1 MSLVRYTP
9 DGGVCNLG
17 DPAKQPGPE
26 GETGP
31 VGASGASGATGPTG
45 AAGLGGA
52 TGASGAIGV
61 TGVTGPSG
69 LGAGKIFYFDTNGA
83 DTYALISAPV
93 IIGQI
98 DQPIT
103 FTNSVGPFI
112 IDPSLIEYPNLIGG
126 LWNIN
131 IYANIETTTGG
142 TATLYGVVQPFTNT
156 TGHTLIGTGEG
167 SPIPIPS
174 TLGLVTNII
183 PVSNYT
189 LDIDPDQSNTY
200 GITLYVTITGTATV
214 HLYYREHTSSYVVTT
229 LATAQGV
236 GAVQNGTSGPTGP
249 TGVRGSTGASGAVGA
264 SGVTGPTGAS
274 GAEGPTGPKGDAGSP
289 GGATGPSGPTGA
301 SGVTGPTGASGA
313 AGSTGASG
321 VEGLTG
327 PTGASGVTGITGP
340 TGASGVEGPTGPTG
354 PKGDPDGPTGA
365 TGPKGDTG
373 SPGGATGP
381 TGASGVTGPTGASGA
396 AGITGPTGASG
407 VEGPTGAS
415 GAAGITGPTGASGVT
430 GPTGASG
437 AAGITG
443 PTGASG
449 VEGPTGASGVTGI
462 TGPTGASG
470 ASGSTGASGA
480 AGLTGPTGASGVE
493 GPTGPKGDPDGPTGA
508 TGPKGDTGSPGGAT
522 GPSGASGVTGPTGA
536 SGAAG
541 STGASGAA
549 GITGPTGASGVT
561 GPTGSSGV
569 TGVTGPTGASGASGS
584 TGASGVEGP
593 TGASGAAGITGP
605 TGASGASGSTGAS
618 GAAGIT
624 GPTGASGATGSY
636 VIFSPTESGS
646 VSSSSSQLMVV
657 NLSGQAQYVSAGAV
671 LFVSNAS
678 PTASGYVTVVTV
690 ETTGFTVSWVGT
702 NSAAT
707 VPWTTATNVILAGPG
722 GAPGPTGPTGPS
734 GGGGGGGAGAT
745 GASGASDIEFYTSNF
760 LYPPPAPLG
769 LTIDST
775 NSSQYVNV
783 YWQYPT
789 QIKAGFI
796 SSGLLPVITSFSAK
810 LEGVT
815 YNSLSNQTVTLPTTN
830 SNFVYQIGATGP
842 ITLLQLVP
850 FSGTTTGPTGV
861 TVGATTYAGY
871 KIYDTMF
878 ASMIDSAGLIRI
890 YYNNYNTATGP
901 FTSATGPITFNIAQG
916 PPTDPSS
923 LAAVSTSSGTG
934 GRFYQTV
941 SFNKSTYANSSN
953 TSDTTAVVSTY
964 QYTYVLQSTS
974 NRYGGAT
981 SGPTGPRTIT
991 VTNQATASY
1000 SESVVLFNPGSIYL
1014 ISLTATN
1021 GYGLTSTPAVT
1032 LTTTLTNY
1040 PTAPVAT
1047 TFVLPSRYH
1056 ASVVNVSNG
1065 TTVTS
1070 KVLNT
1075 YTSWPSTGTFIAP
1088 IHTTANRG
1096 STSSSL
1102 STLVYSITGTALAG
1116 SPTFPTITFNGF
1128 GVSPASVTSGST
1140 TLLTPTVTV
1149 ADAFTDAP
1157 SQGFYL
1163 QGSNSFT
1170 IDLTNTTN
1178 FKNSNSLYTITT
1190 TAGSSAFSNTFYY
1203 DDISGAPTVTS
1214 ALITLGTNSPTTIS
1228 GLSVYG
1234 LASTFTINLIFGNMG
1249 DYFCPAIIARY
1260 RITLAD
1266 LSAGTINGDY
1276 ANLGI
1281 ANVTGDTVSSG
1292 VFNYGG
1298 TAGSVKFTVSDTESL
1313 DSYAVATVSMNG
1325 NAYNIVTSA
1334 GTAFDTASTSTVKLV
1349 IDQPSITLLASLP
1362 SSLPKV
1368 GASNSFVLGRLIP
1381 NGTLDNTTTYVPIYY
1396 TSTSDI
1402 SYAERTYDQTA
1413 LLTAVGNDDLLI
1425 ADGKFR
1431 TRGTGTY
1438 YRDYSTYSAN
1448 PNYSGIA
1455 YLSTD
1460 YRIATFAWEVDR
1472 GGADTGNGIYFT
1484 NIEFS
1489 INSAK
1494 NSSLAFNTLNAT
1506 AYFTGTSPQIPLL
1519 IYYRIE
1525 EQNITAGD
1533 NRIPNNNSSYLTS
1546 DWINMNLGTTVG
1558 SYNNKSSTQAVSP
1571 YVYGLF
1577 QTVTATVSSTTTYT
1591 FKPAITQPSLI
1602 TAKTYIYCRIILP
1615 MNIDFEFASI
1625 SANLYSA

>member
-9 DGGVCNLG
+9 DGGICNLG
-17 DPAKQPGPE
+17 DPEKEPGPE
-26 GETGP
+26 GATGP
-31 VGASGASGATGPTG
+31 VGAIGVTGPAGASGASGAAGPG
-45 AAGLGGA
+45 
-52 TGASGAIGV
+52 GASGASGV
-61 TGVTGPSG
+61 VGATGVTGPSG
-69 LGAGKIFYFDTNGA
+69 PPGASAGKIFYFDTNGA
-83 DTYALISAPV
+83 DTYALISSPV
-93 IIGQI
+93 ITGQI

-103 FTNSVGPFI
+103 ITNSVGPFI

-126 LWNIN
+126 SWNIN
-131 IYANIETTTGG
+131 VYAKIETTTGG

-156 TGHTLIGTGEG
+156 TPHTSIGTGVG
-167 SPIPIPS
+167 SPILIPS

-183 PVSNYT
+183 PVSNYI

-229 LATAQGV
+229 LASAQGV

-249 TGVRGSTGASGAVGA
+249 TGVIGRTGASGAVGA

-274 GAEGPTGPKGDAGSP
+274 GAEGPTGPKGDAGNP
-289 GGATGPSGPTGA
+289 GGATGPEGPTGA

-321 VEGLTG
+321 VVGVTG
-327 PTGASGVTGITGP
+327 PTGASGVTGLTGP
-340 TGASGVEGPTGPTG
+340 TGASGVEGPT
-354 PKGDPDGPTGA
+354 
-365 TGPKGDTG
+365 
-373 SPGGATGP
+373 
-381 TGASGVTGPTGASGA
+381 
-396 AGITGPTGASG
+396 
-407 VEGPTGAS
+407 
-415 GAAGITGPTGASGVT
+415 
-430 GPTGASG
+430 
-437 AAGITG
+437 
-443 PTGASG
+443 
-449 VEGPTGASGVTGI
+449 
-462 TGPTGASG
+462 
-470 ASGSTGASGA
+470 
-480 AGLTGPTGASGVE
+480 

-541 STGASGAA
+541 STGASGVE
-549 GITGPTGASGVT
+549 GPTGASGAF
-561 GPTGSSGV
+561 
-569 TGVTGPTGASGASGS
+569 GVTGPTGASGAFGVTGP

-593 TGASGAAGITGP
+593 TGPTGSAGVTGP

-624 GPTGASGATGSY
+624 GPTGASGAAGVTG
-636 VIFSPTESGS
+636 PTG
-646 VSSSSSQLMVV
+646 
-657 NLSGQAQYVSAGAV
+657 
-671 LFVSNAS
+671 
-678 PTASGYVTVVTV
+678 ASGV
-690 ETTGFTVSWVGT
+690 E
-702 NSAAT
+702 
-707 VPWTTATNVILAGPG
+707 
-722 GAPGPTGPTGPS
+722 GPTGPTGPKGDPDGPTGATGPKGDTGS
-734 GGGGGGGAGAT
+734 PGGATGPSGARGVTGPT
-745 GASGASDIEFYTSNF
+745 GASGASGSAGASGVEGPTGASGAAGVTGPTGASGASGSAGASGVEGPTGASGAAGASGASDVEFYTSNF

-815 YNSLSNQTVTLPTTN
+815 YNSLSTQTVTLPTTN
-830 SNFVYQIGATGP
+830 SNFVYQNGATGP
-842 ITLLQLVP
+842 ITLLQLIP
-850 FSGTTTGPTGV
+850 YSGTTTGPTGV
-861 TVGATTYAGY
+861 TVGPTTYAGY
-871 KIYDTMF
+871 KIYDTNF
-878 ASMIDSAGLIRI
+878 ASMVDSAGLIRI

-934 GRFYQTV
+934 GRFYETV

-974 NRYGGAT
+974 NRYGGQT
-981 SGPTGPRTIT
+981 WGPTGPRTIT

-1000 SESVVLFNPGSIYL
+1000 SESVVLFNPASIYL

-1047 TFVLPSRYH
+1047 AFVLPSRYH
-1056 ASVVNVSNG
+1056 SSVVNVSNG
-1065 TTVTS
+1065 TTVTN

-1128 GVSPASVTSGST
+1128 GVSPDSVTSGST
-1140 TLLTPTVTV
+1140 TLLTPTVSV
-1149 ADAFTDAP
+1149 SDAFTDAP
-1157 SQGFYL
+1157 SEGFYL
-1163 QGSNSFT
+1163 RGVNSFT

-1190 TAGSSAFSNTFYY
+1190 TAGTAFSNTFYY

-1214 ALITLGTNSPTTIS
+1214 ALITLGTNTPTTIT

-1234 LASTFTINLIFGNMG
+1234 LASTFTINLTFGNMG
-1249 DYFCPAIIARY
+1249 DYFCPSIIARY
-1260 RITLAD
+1260 RIVLAD
-1266 LSAGTINGDY
+1266 LSAGTTTGDY

-1281 ANVTGDTVSSG
+1281 ANVTNDTVSSG

-1313 DSYAVATVSMNG
+1313 DTYAVATVSMNG
-1325 NAYNIVTSA
+1325 NAYNIVTSG

-1368 GASNSFVLGRLIP
+1368 GASNSFVIGRLIP

-1396 TSTSDI
+1396 TSTADV
-1402 SYAERTYDQTA
+1402 SYGERTYDQTA
-1413 LLTAVGNDDLLI
+1413 LLTAGGNRDLLI

-1448 PNYSGIA
+1448 PDYSAIA
-1455 YLSTD
+1455 YTSAD
-1460 YRIATFAWEVDR
+1460 YRFATFAWEVDR
-1472 GGADTGNGIYFT
+1472 GGANTGNGIYYT

-1494 NSSLAFNTLNAT
+1494 NSSLAFNAINNT
-1506 AYFTGTSPQIPLL
+1506 AYFTGTSPAVPLL

-1558 SYNNKSSTQAVSP
+1558 SYNNKSSTQAVDP

-1577 QTVTATVSSTTTYT
+1577 QSVTATVSSTTTYT
-1591 FKPAITQPSLI
+1591 FKPAIAQPSLI

-1615 MNIDFEFASI
+1615 MNVDFEFASI
-1625 SANLYSA
+1625 SANLYSS

>member
-26 GETGP
+26 GETGA
-31 VGASGASGATGPTG
+31 VGASGASGATGPVGASG

-61 TGVTGPSG
+61 TGVTGPSGPPG

-93 IIGQI
+93 ITGQI

-167 SPIPIPS
+167 SPIPISS

-289 GGATGPSGPTGA
+289 GGATGPLGPTGA

-321 VEGLTG
+321 ASGITG
-327 PTGASGVTGITGP
+327 PTGASGVTGLTGP
-340 TGASGVEGPTGPTG
+340 TGASGVEGPT
-354 PKGDPDGPTGA
+354 
-365 TGPKGDTG
+365 
-373 SPGGATGP
+373 
-381 TGASGVTGPTGASGA
+381 
-396 AGITGPTGASG
+396 
-407 VEGPTGAS
+407 
-415 GAAGITGPTGASGVT
+415 
-430 GPTGASG
+430 
-437 AAGITG
+437 
-443 PTGASG
+443 
-449 VEGPTGASGVTGI
+449 
-462 TGPTGASG
+462 
-470 ASGSTGASGA
+470 
-480 AGLTGPTGASGVE
+480 

-541 STGASGAA
+541 STGASG
-549 GITGPTGASGVT
+549 VT
-561 GPTGSSGV
+561 
-569 TGVTGPTGASGASGS
+569 
-584 TGASGVEGP
+584 GP

-605 TGASGASGSTGAS
+605 TGASGVTG
-618 GAAGIT
+618 T
-624 GPTGASGATGSY
+624 
-636 VIFSPTESGS
+636 
-646 VSSSSSQLMVV
+646 
-657 NLSGQAQYVSAGAV
+657 
-671 LFVSNAS
+671 
-678 PTASGYVTVVTV
+678 
-690 ETTGFTVSWVGT
+690 
-702 NSAAT
+702 
-707 VPWTTATNVILAGPG
+707 
-722 GAPGPTGPTGPS
+722 
-734 GGGGGGGAGAT
+734 T

-815 YNSLSNQTVTLPTTN
+815 YNSLSNQTVTLPTSN

-850 FSGTTTGPTGV
+850 FSGTNTGPTGL
-861 TVGATTYAGY
+861 TVGATTYPGY
-871 KIYDTMF
+871 KIYDTNF

-901 FTSATGPITFNIAQG
+901 FTTATGPITFNIAQG
-916 PPTDPSS
+916 PPTNPSS

-934 GRFYQTV
+934 GRFYETV

-981 SGPTGPRTIT
+981 SGPTGPHIIT

-1203 DDISGAPTVTS
+1203 DAISGAPTVTS
-1214 ALITLGTNSPTTIS
+1214 ALITLGTNTPTTIS

-1313 DSYAVATVSMNG
+1313 DSYSVATVSMNG

-1381 NGTLDNTTTYVPIYY
+1381 NGTLDNATTYVPIYY

-1455 YLSTD
+1455 YASTD

-1472 GGADTGNGIYFT
+1472 GGANTGNGIYFT

-1558 SYNNKSSTQAVSP
+1558 SYNNKSSTQAMSP

-1577 QTVTATVSSTTTYT
+1577 QAVTATVSSTTTYT

>member
-45 AAGLGGA
+45 ATGAAGLGGA

-61 TGVTGPSG
+61 TGVTGPSGPPG

-93 IIGQI
+93 ITGQI

-167 SPIPIPS
+167 SPIPISS

-249 TGVRGSTGASGAVGA
+249 TGVRGSTGASGGVGA

-407 VEGPTGAS
+407 VEGATGAS

-449 VEGPTGASGVTGI
+449 VDGPTGASGVTGI

-541 STGASGAA
+541 STGASG
-549 GITGPTGASGVT
+549 VT
-561 GPTGSSGV
+561 
-569 TGVTGPTGASGASGS
+569 
-584 TGASGVEGP
+584 GP

-605 TGASGASGSTGAS
+605 TGASGVEGATGASGAAGITGPTGASGAAGITGPTGAS

-1472 GGADTGNGIYFT
+1472 GGANTGNGIYFT

-1494 NSSLAFNTLNAT
+1494 NSSLAFNTLNST

-1577 QTVTATVSSTTTYT
+1577 QAVTATVSSTTTYT

>member
-26 GETGP
+26 GETGA
-31 VGASGASGATGPTG
+31 VGASGASGATGPVGASG

-61 TGVTGPSG
+61 TGVTGPSGPPG

-93 IIGQI
+93 ITGQI

-167 SPIPIPS
+167 SPIPISS

-289 GGATGPSGPTGA
+289 GGATGPLGPTGA

-321 VEGLTG
+321 ASGITG
-327 PTGASGVTGITGP
+327 PTGASGVTGLTGP

-407 VEGPTGAS
+407 VGGPTGAS
-415 GAAGITGPTGASGVT
+415 GAAGITGPTGASGVTGVT

-449 VEGPTGASGVTGI
+449 VGGPTGASGAAGI

-480 AGLTGPTGASGVE
+480 AGITGPTGASGVQ

-541 STGASGAA
+541 STGASG
-549 GITGPTGASGVT
+549 
-561 GPTGSSGV
+561 
-569 TGVTGPTGASGASGS
+569 VTGPTGASGAAGITGP

-624 GPTGASGATGSY
+624 GPTGASGA
-636 VIFSPTESGS
+636 
-646 VSSSSSQLMVV
+646 
-657 NLSGQAQYVSAGAV
+657 AG
-671 LFVSNAS
+671 
-678 PTASGYVTVVTV
+678 
-690 ETTGFTVSWVGT
+690 
-702 NSAAT
+702 
-707 VPWTTATNVILAGPG
+707 I
-722 GAPGPTGPTGPS
+722 TGPTGAS
-734 GGGGGGGAGAT
+734 GASGSTGASGAAGITGPTGASGVTGTT

-815 YNSLSNQTVTLPTTN
+815 YNSLSNQTVTLPTSN

-850 FSGTTTGPTGV
+850 FSGTNTGPTGL
-861 TVGATTYAGY
+861 TVGATTYPGY
-871 KIYDTMF
+871 KIYDTNF

-901 FTSATGPITFNIAQG
+901 FTTATGPITFNIAQG
-916 PPTDPSS
+916 PPTNPSS

-934 GRFYQTV
+934 GRFYETV

-981 SGPTGPRTIT
+981 SGPTGPHIIT

-1203 DDISGAPTVTS
+1203 DAISGAPTVTS
-1214 ALITLGTNSPTTIS
+1214 ALITLGTNTPTTIS

-1313 DSYAVATVSMNG
+1313 DSYSVATVSMNG

-1381 NGTLDNTTTYVPIYY
+1381 NGTLDNATTYVPIYY

-1455 YLSTD
+1455 YASTD

-1472 GGADTGNGIYFT
+1472 GGANTGNGIYFT

-1558 SYNNKSSTQAVSP
+1558 SYNNKSSTQAMSP

-1577 QTVTATVSSTTTYT
+1577 QAVTATVSSTTTYT

>member
-26 GETGP
+26 GETGA
-31 VGASGASGATGPTG
+31 VGASGASGATGPVGASG

-69 LGAGKIFYFDTNGA
+69 PPGLGTGKIFYFDTNGA

-93 IIGQI
+93 ITGQI

-167 SPIPIPS
+167 SPIPISS

-289 GGATGPSGPTGA
+289 GGATGPLGPTGA

-321 VEGLTG
+321 ASGITG
-327 PTGASGVTGITGP
+327 PTGASGVTGLTGP
-340 TGASGVEGPTGPTG
+340 TGASGVEGPT
-354 PKGDPDGPTGA
+354 
-365 TGPKGDTG
+365 
-373 SPGGATGP
+373 
-381 TGASGVTGPTGASGA
+381 
-396 AGITGPTGASG
+396 
-407 VEGPTGAS
+407 
-415 GAAGITGPTGASGVT
+415 
-430 GPTGASG
+430 
-437 AAGITG
+437 
-443 PTGASG
+443 
-449 VEGPTGASGVTGI
+449 
-462 TGPTGASG
+462 
-470 ASGSTGASGA
+470 
-480 AGLTGPTGASGVE
+480 

-541 STGASGAA
+541 ITGPTGASGVGGPTGASGAA

-561 GPTGSSGV
+561 G
-569 TGVTGPTGASGASGS
+569 VTGPTGASGAAGITGP
-584 TGASGVEGP
+584 TGASGVGGP

-624 GPTGASGATGSY
+624 GPTGASGVTG
-636 VIFSPTESGS
+636 T
-646 VSSSSSQLMVV
+646 
-657 NLSGQAQYVSAGAV
+657 
-671 LFVSNAS
+671 
-678 PTASGYVTVVTV
+678 
-690 ETTGFTVSWVGT
+690 
-702 NSAAT
+702 
-707 VPWTTATNVILAGPG
+707 
-722 GAPGPTGPTGPS
+722 
-734 GGGGGGGAGAT
+734 T

-815 YNSLSNQTVTLPTTN
+815 YNSLSNQTVTLPTSN

-850 FSGTTTGPTGV
+850 FSGTNTGPTGL
-861 TVGATTYAGY
+861 TVGATTYPGY
-871 KIYDTMF
+871 KIYDTNF

-901 FTSATGPITFNIAQG
+901 FTTATGPITFNIAQG
-916 PPTDPSS
+916 PPTNPSS

-934 GRFYQTV
+934 GRFYETV

-981 SGPTGPRTIT
+981 SGPTGPHIIT

-1203 DDISGAPTVTS
+1203 DAISGAPTVTS
-1214 ALITLGTNSPTTIS
+1214 ALITLGTNTPTTIS

-1313 DSYAVATVSMNG
+1313 DSYSVATVSMNG

-1381 NGTLDNTTTYVPIYY
+1381 NGTLDNATTYVPIYY

-1455 YLSTD
+1455 YASTD

-1472 GGADTGNGIYFT
+1472 GGANTGNGIYFT

-1558 SYNNKSSTQAVSP
+1558 SYNNKSSTQAMSP

-1577 QTVTATVSSTTTYT
+1577 QAVTATVSSTTTYT

>member
-31 VGASGASGATGPTG
+31 VGASGATGPVGASG

-61 TGVTGPSG
+61 TGVTGPSGPPG

-301 SGVTGPTGASGA
+301 SGGTGPPGASGA

-541 STGASGAA
+541 STGASGVTGPTGASGAA
-549 GITGPTGASGVT
+549 GITGPTGASGVE
-561 GPTGSSGV
+561 GA
-569 TGVTGPTGASGASGS
+569 TGASGAAGI
-584 TGASGVEGP
+584 TGP

-605 TGASGASGSTGAS
+605 TGASGAAGITGPTGAS

>member
-1 MSLVRYTP
+1 MS
-9 DGGVCNLG
+9 
-17 DPAKQPGPE
+17 
-26 GETGP
+26 TGP
-31 VGASGASGATGPTG
+31 GNDPFSGSSVQNILQRVISPKIVTDVLGTGYIVKTDIINVDDIYITGSVKSVGEGGNHTLQGSLAVGNINSTGNLAVRNITSTGNLSVRGITSTSLTVNGNINTTGQITINGQPFVGVTGPTG
-45 AAGLGGA
+45 A
-52 TGASGAIGV
+52 SGV
-61 TGVTGPSG
+61 TGRT
-69 LGAGKIFYFDTNGA
+69 
-83 DTYALISAPV
+83 
-93 IIGQI
+93 
-98 DQPIT
+98 
-103 FTNSVGPFI
+103 
-112 IDPSLIEYPNLIGG
+112 
-126 LWNIN
+126 
-131 IYANIETTTGG
+131 
-142 TATLYGVVQPFTNT
+142 
-156 TGHTLIGTGEG
+156 
-167 SPIPIPS
+167 
-174 TLGLVTNII
+174 
-183 PVSNYT
+183 
-189 LDIDPDQSNTY
+189 
-200 GITLYVTITGTATV
+200 
-214 HLYYREHTSSYVVTT
+214 
-229 LATAQGV
+229 
-236 GAVQNGTSGPTGP
+236 
-249 TGVRGSTGASGAVGA
+249 GA

-274 GAEGPTGPKGDAGSP
+274 GVTGR
-289 GGATGPSGPTGA
+289 TGA

-313 AGSTGASG
+313 SGSTGASG
-321 VEGLTG
+321 
-327 PTGASGVTGITGP
+327 
-340 TGASGVEGPTGPTG
+340 
-354 PKGDPDGPTGA
+354 
-365 TGPKGDTG
+365 
-373 SPGGATGP
+373 
-381 TGASGVTGPTGASGA
+381 A
-396 AGITGPTGASG
+396 A
-407 VEGPTGAS
+407 
-415 GAAGITGPTGASGVT
+415 
-430 GPTGASG
+430 
-437 AAGITG
+437 
-443 PTGASG
+443 
-449 VEGPTGASGVTGI
+449 GI

-480 AGLTGPTGASGVE
+480 AGITGPTGASGAA
-493 GPTGPKGDPDGPTGA
+493 GITGPTGA
-508 TGPKGDTGSPGGAT
+508 SGAAGITGPTGASGAAGST
-522 GPSGASGVTGPTGA
+522 GPSGAAGITGPTGA

-549 GITGPTGASGVT
+549 GITGPTGASG
-561 GPTGSSGV
+561 
-569 TGVTGPTGASGASGS
+569 AAGS
-584 TGASGVEGP
+584 TGASGAAGITGP

-636 VIFSPTESGS
+636 VIFSPTQSGS

-671 LFVSNAS
+671 LFVSNVS
-678 PTASGYVTVVTV
+678 PTVSGYVTVVTV

-702 NSAAT
+702 NSSAT
-707 VPWTTATNVILAGPG
+707 VPWTTATNIILAGPG

-815 YNSLSNQTVTLPTTN
+815 YNSLSNQTVILPTTN
-830 SNFVYQIGATGP
+830 SNFVYQTGGTGP

-850 FSGTTTGPTGV
+850 FSGTNTGPTGV

-871 KIYDTMF
+871 KIYDTKF
-878 ASMIDSAGLIRI
+878 TSMIDSAGLIRI

-901 FTSATGPITFNIAQG
+901 FTSATGPITFYTPQG
-916 PPTDPSS
+916 PPTNPSS
-923 LAAVSTSSGTG
+923 LAAVTTSSGTG
-934 GRFYQTV
+934 GRFYETV
-941 SFNKSTYANSSN
+941 SFNKSTYANSLN

-974 NRYGGAT
+974 NRYGGQT
-981 SGPTGPRTIT
+981 WGPTGPRTIT

-1000 SESVVLFNPGSIYL
+1000 NDSNQVLFNPASIYL

-1116 SPTFPTITFNGF
+1116 SPTFPTVTFNGF
-1128 GVSPASVTSGST
+1128 GVSPTSVTSGST
-1140 TLLTPTVTV
+1140 SLLTPTVSV
-1149 ADAFTDAP
+1149 SDAFTDAP

-1163 QGSNSFT
+1163 QGVNSFT
-1170 IDLTNTTN
+1170 VDLTNTTN

-1203 DDISGAPTVTS
+1203 DNITGAPTVTS

-1234 LASTFTINLIFGNMG
+1234 VASTFTINLTFGSMG
-1249 DYFCPAIIARY
+1249 DYFCPTIIARY

-1266 LSAGTINGDY
+1266 LSAGTTDGAY

-1281 ANVTGDTVSSG
+1281 ADVTGDTVSSG

-1298 TAGSVKFTVSDTESL
+1298 TAGRVKFTLNDTESL

-1334 GTAFDTASTSTVKLV
+1334 GTAFDTALTSTVKLV

-1368 GASNSFVLGRLIP
+1368 GASYSFVLGRLIP

-1413 LLTAVGNDDLLI
+1413 LLTAVGNGNLLI

-1431 TRGTGTY
+1431 TRGTGSY
-1438 YRDYSTYSAN
+1438 YRDYSTYSGN
-1448 PNYSGIA
+1448 PNYSSIA
-1455 YLSTD
+1455 YTSAD
-1460 YRIATFAWEVDR
+1460 YRFATFAWEVDR
-1472 GGADTGNGIYFT
+1472 GGANTGNGIYFT

-1494 NSSLAFNTLNAT
+1494 NGSLAFNTLNNT
-1506 AYFTGTSPQIPLL
+1506 AYFAGTNPQVPLL

-1558 SYNNKSSTQAVSP
+1558 SYNNKSSTQAMSP

-1577 QTVTATVSSTTTYT
+1577 QSVTATVNGATTYT
-1591 FKPAITQPSLI
+1591 FRPAITQPSLI
-1602 TAKTYIYCRIILP
+1602 TPKTYIYCRIILP
-1615 MNIDFEFASI
+1615 MNVDFEFASI
-1625 SANLYSA
+1625 SANLYSV